1 MRNIRLTIQ
10 YDGTDY
16 SGWQVQQN
24 GTTIQG
30 LLEHAVKTVTSEK

>member
-1 MRNIRLTIQ
+1 MRHIRLALQ

-16 SGWQVQQN
+16 SGWQVQKK

-30 LLEHAVKTVTSEK
+30 LLEDALFAFKD